1 MSQKS
6 AKAARK
12 SAAVAAAASGRPQPY
27 ALQPVRGQALL
38 NFQGRL
44 RPQTMPPL
52 FEADIAESVNPQ
64 NAKNKWRNKIIQGDC
79 LSACAWMRHN
89 NIAAN
94 LVYIDPPFASGANYA
109 KNIILRQQQNAQVQ
123 NNNNPASLG
132 EEVLYDDIWQKEDYL
147 NWIDERLRA
156 IREIMA
162 ENASIYVH
170 LDWHIGHYV
179 KILMDEVF
187 GEENFRNEIIWRYGK
202 MASSTRSFLR
212 NHDTIL
218 FYSKS
223 QEATFNVQRVSRDN
237 PVRRLKRVVRNGTLE
252 NARDKNGNLIYV
264 NIEDKVVDDCWDE
277 PTSYW
282 DDIPMVM
289 PASGEYTDYATQKP
303 QKLVERIIQAS
314 SNEGDIVVDLFS
326 GSGTSLRAAHKLNR
340 RFIGCDI
347 GINAVQTAR
356 DGLRDSGAAFDIL
369 KIRDGV
375 RLFRNPA
382 QTEERIFSLLSGWA
396 PREHLGLGEFWSGG
410 MTNADGA
417 LTLVR
422 FAGVRERLTRAMVNV
437 VLEEAAG
444 VGNLEGGAE
453 TAMIVYAHKDADV
466 TQDWADKAA
475 RSHRR
480 SDVRLRL
487 VSLDELLAE
496 RGGYF
501 YDADS
506 AVVSR
511 KKSGAGWRVRLEHF
525 FSPYLK
531 AKLDAHNARLLDGK
545 RASSP
550 LRTGERGL
558 ELVECVQFDFRG
570 GSAPAKGAAWQ
581 SDLEDRPKKGAVR
594 GEYDVKAAAFRI
606 RIRSIAGD
614 ELTMS
619 SEEMSAPVSEGQKAK
634 GKKKGKKG

>member
-12 SAAVAAAASGRPQPY
+12 SAAAKAVPGRPQPY
-27 ALQPVRGQALL
+27 ALQPVPGQALL

-52 FEADIAESVNPQ
+52 FEADIAETVNPQ
-64 NAKNKWRNKIIQGDC
+64 NANTEWRNKIIQGDC
-79 LSACAWMRHN
+79 LSACAWMRHD
-89 NIAAN
+89 NIAAD

-109 KNIILRQQQNAQVQ
+109 KNIILRQKQKAQVQ
-123 NNNNPASLG
+123 NHNDNPSLG
-132 EEVLYDDIWQKEDYL
+132 EAVLYNDIWQKEDYL
-147 NWIDERLRA
+147 NWIYERLRA

-187 GEENFRNEIIWRYGK
+187 GEENFRNEIVWRYGK
-202 MASSTRSFLR
+202 MASATRAFLR

-223 QEATFNVQRVSRDN
+223 QEATFNVQRVGRDA
-237 PVRRLKRVVRNGTLE
+237 PVRRLKRVVRNGALE

-264 NIEDKVVDDCWDE
+264 DIEDKVVDDCWDE
-277 PTSYW
+277 PTCYW
-282 DDIPMVM
+282 GDIPMVM
-289 PASGEYTDYATQKP
+289 PASGEYADYATQKP

-314 SNEGDIVVDLFS
+314 SNRGDLVVDLFS

-356 DGLRDSGAAFDIL
+356 DTLRDSGAAFDIL

-382 QTEERIFSLLSGWA
+382 QTEERIFSLLSGWS
-396 PREHLGLGEFWSGG
+396 PREHLGLGDFWSGG
-410 MTNADGA
+410 MARADGA

-422 FAGVRERLTRAMVNV
+422 FAGIRERLTRAMVSV
-437 VLEEAAG
+437 VLEEAAE
-444 VGNLEGGAE
+444 VGDSGRNAE
-453 TAMIVYAHKDADV
+453 AAMIVYAHKDADV

-475 RSHRR
+475 RTHRR
-480 SDVRLRL
+480 SDVRVRL

-496 RGGYF
+496 RGGVF

-511 KKSGAGWRVRLEHF
+511 KKNGSGWRVRLEHF

-531 AKLDAHNARLLDGK
+531 GKLDAHNARLLDGK

-550 LRTGERGL
+550 LRVDERGL

-581 SDLEDRPKKGAVR
+581 SNFEDRPQKGPVR
-594 GEYDVKAAAFRI
+594 GEYDVKASAFRM

-619 SEEMSAPVSEGQKAK
+619 SEEMRAPVSEGQKSK
-634 GKKKGKKG
+634 GKKRGKKG

>member
-187 GEENFRNEIIWRYGK
+187 GEENFQNEIVWCYTGPT
-202 MASSTRSFLR
+202 SPGLR
-212 NHDTIL
+212 RFNRKHDVVFWYT
-218 FYSKS
+218 KGDDW
-223 QEATFNVQRVSRDN
+223 TFNESAMRVPHKDPQQKLRKAFDAGKGIGDEEVEKLRKRGKLLEDYWEDIWTDIALA
-237 PVRRLKRVVRNGTLE
+237 VRSPKERRG
-252 NARDKNGNLIYV
+252 Y
-264 NIEDKVVDDCWDE
+264 
-277 PTSYW
+277 P
-282 DDIPMVM
+282 
-289 PASGEYTDYATQKP
+289 TQKP
-303 QKLVERIIQAS
+303 QKLVERIIKAS
-314 SNEGDIVVDLFS
+314 SNRGDLVVDFFS
-326 GSGTSLRAAHKLNR
+326 GSGTSLMAAHACNR

-356 DGLRDSGAAFDIL
+356 DTLRDSGAAFDIL

-410 MTNADGA
+410 MANADGA

-466 TQDWADKAA
+466 TQDWADKEA

-511 KKSGAGWRVRLEHF
+511 KKSETGWRVRLEHF

-634 GKKKGKKG
+634 GEKKGKKG